1 MTISGGARRKGGVTM
16 KTVKLLPLAAAA
28 LLLFSSGCRERPQE
42 DDVLRIGVA
51 VYKGEDTYISN
62 MTQAMQEQVDAWC
75 AETGERIYLSLSDAQ
90 ESQNT
95 QNEQIDRFLSLD
107 YDVLCVNLV
116 DRTDAARVVDKA
128 REAGVPL
135 VFFNREPVQEDL
147 EAWDQVW
154 YVGSDARQSAQLQA
168 QIVLDLWEAD
178 PAALD
183 RDGDGV
189 LSYLMLEGESRHQDA
204 VIRTEVSVQTLR
216 EAGVPLER
224 VESGIANWD
233 RNQAA
238 VLTEEAL
245 ERHPEIELILCNNDD
260 MALGAADAVERLG
273 LDLSN
278 IVGIDGIP
286 QGVEA
291 VDQGRLLGTV
301 VMDYP
306 AHGAAIFRLARALA
320 LGEDPGASS
329 GLTGRTVRIPMS
341 VYKG

>member
-1 MTISGGARRKGGVTM
+1 MKRR
-16 KTVKLLPLAAAA
+16 LLS
-28 LLLFSSGCRERPQE
+28 LLLGGLLCLTACAPGERGGGE
-42 DDVLRIGVA
+42 TMRVGVA
-51 VYKGEDTYISN
+51 VYKGTDTYITN
-62 MTQAMQEQVDAWC
+62 MTQAMEEFAQAWSEEQGRRVQI
-75 AETGERIYLSLSDAQ
+75 TVSDAQ
-90 ESQNT
+90 ENQNT
-95 QNEQIDRFLSLD
+95 QNGQIDRFLSLG

-116 DRTDAARVVDKA
+116 DRTDAARVIGKA
-128 REAGVPL
+128 READVPV

-147 EAWDQVW
+147 ESWEKVY

-168 QIVLDLWEAD
+168 QIVLDLWESD

-183 RDGDGV
+183 RNGDGV
-189 LSYLMLEGESRHQDA
+189 LQYMMLEGESRHQDA

-238 VLTEEAL
+238 ALTESAL
-245 ERHPEIELILCNNDD
+245 PEYPEIELILCNNDD

-273 LDLSN
+273 LEFSN
-278 IVGIDGIP
+278 IVGIDGTP

-306 AHGAAIFRLARALA
+306 AHGEAIFRLSRALA
-320 LGEDPGASS
+320 LGDDPQETA
-329 GLTGRTVRIPMS
+329 GLSERIIRIPMYIYS
-341 VYKG
+341 

>member
-1 MTISGGARRKGGVTM
+1 M
-16 KTVKLLPLAAAA
+16 KTRRLLALGAAA
-28 LLLFSSGCRERPQE
+28 LLLAAGPAGCRETQQE
-42 DDVLRIGVA
+42 DGTLRIGVA

-62 MTQAMQEQVDAWC
+62 MTQAMQESVDDWC
-75 AETGERIYLSLSDAQ
+75 AETGERIQVSISDAQ

-95 QNEQIDRFLSLD
+95 QNEQIDRFLSLG

-128 REAGVPL
+128 READVPL
-135 VFFNREPVQEDL
+135 VFFNREPVQEDID
-147 EAWDQVW
+147 AWDKVY

-168 QIVLDLWEAD
+168 QIVLDLWESD

-183 RDGDGV
+183 RNGDGI
-189 LSYLMLEGESRHQDA
+189 LQYMMLEGESRHQDA

-238 VLTEEAL
+238 ALTESAL
-245 ERHPEIELILCNNDD
+245 LEYPEIELILCNNDD

-273 LDLSN
+273 LECSN
-278 IVGIDGIP
+278 IVGIDGTP

-306 AHGAAIFRLARALA
+306 AHGEAIFRLSRALA
-320 LGEDPGASS
+320 LGDDPQETA
-329 GLTGRTVRIPMS
+329 GLSERIIRIPMYIYS
-341 VYKG
+341 

>member
-1 MTISGGARRKGGVTM
+1 M
-16 KTVKLLPLAAAA
+16 KPGKLLALGAAA
-28 LLLFSSGCRERPQE
+28 LLLALAGCREDRQE
-42 DDVLRIGVA
+42 DGALRIGVA
-51 VYKGEDTYISN
+51 VYKGEDTYLSN
-62 MTQAMQEQVDAWC
+62 MTQAMQESVDLCC
-75 AETGERIYLSLSDAQ
+75 AETGDRIQISLSDAQ

-95 QNEQIDRFLSLD
+95 QNEQIDRFLSLG

-135 VFFNREPVQEDL
+135 VFFNREPVQEDID
-147 EAWDQVW
+147 AWDQVY

-168 QIVLDLWEAD
+168 QIVLDLWESD
-178 PAALD
+178 PDGLD
-183 RDGDGV
+183 RNGDGV
-189 LSYLMLEGESRHQDA
+189 LQYMMLEGESRHQDA

-238 VLTEEAL
+238 AL
-245 ERHPEIELILCNNDD
+245 AESALVQHPEIELILCNNDD
-260 MALGAADAVERLG
+260 MALGAADAVARLG
-273 LDLSN
+273 LDFAN
-278 IVGIDGIP
+278 IVGIDGTP

-306 AHGAAIFRLARALA
+306 AHGEALFRLARALA

>member
-1 MTISGGARRKGGVTM
+1 M
-16 KTVKLLPLAAAA
+16 KTRRLLALGAAA
-28 LLLFSSGCRERPQE
+28 LLLAAGPAGCRETPQE
-42 DDVLRIGVA
+42 DGTLRIGVA

-62 MTQAMQEQVDAWC
+62 MTQAMQESVDDWC
-75 AETGERIYLSLSDAQ
+75 AETGERIQVSISDAQ

-95 QNEQIDRFLSLD
+95 QNEQIDRFLSLG

-128 REAGVPL
+128 READVPL
-135 VFFNREPVQEDL
+135 VFFNREPVQEDID
-147 EAWDQVW
+147 AWDKVY

-168 QIVLDLWEAD
+168 QIVLDLWESD

-183 RDGDGV
+183 RNGDGV
-189 LSYLMLEGESRHQDA
+189 LQYMMLEGESRHQDA

-238 VLTEEAL
+238 ALTESAL
-245 ERHPEIELILCNNDD
+245 LEYPEIELILCNNDD

-273 LDLSN
+273 LECSN
-278 IVGIDGIP
+278 IVGIDGTP

-306 AHGAAIFRLARALA
+306 AHGEAIFRLSRALA
-320 LGEDPGASS
+320 LGDDPQETA
-329 GLTGRTVRIPMS
+329 GLSERIIRIPMYIYS
-341 VYKG
+341 

>member
-1 MTISGGARRKGGVTM
+1 M
-16 KTVKLLPLAAAA
+16 KPGKLLALGAAA
-28 LLLFSSGCRERPQE
+28 LLLALAGCREDRQE
-42 DDVLRIGVA
+42 DGALRIGVA
-51 VYKGEDTYISN
+51 VYKGEDTYLSN
-62 MTQAMQEQVDAWC
+62 MTQAMQESVDLWC
-75 AETGERIYLSLSDAQ
+75 AETGERIQISLSDAQ

-95 QNEQIDRFLSLD
+95 QNEQIDRFLSLG

-135 VFFNREPVQEDL
+135 VFFNREPVQEDID
-147 EAWDQVW
+147 AWDQVY

-168 QIVLDLWEAD
+168 QIVLDLWESD
-178 PAALD
+178 PDALD
-183 RDGDGV
+183 RNGDGV
-189 LSYLMLEGESRHQDA
+189 LQYMMLEGESRHQDA

-238 VLTEEAL
+238 AL
-245 ERHPEIELILCNNDD
+245 AESALVQHPEIELILCNNDD

-273 LDLSN
+273 LEFSN
-278 IVGIDGIP
+278 IVGIDGTP

-306 AHGAAIFRLARALA
+306 AHGEAIFRLSRALA
-320 LGEDPGASS
+320 LGDDPQETA
-329 GLTGRTVRIPMS
+329 GLSERIIRIPMYIYS
-341 VYKG
+341 

>member
-1 MTISGGARRKGGVTM
+1 M
-16 KTVKLLPLAAAA
+16 KTRRLLALGAAA
-28 LLLFSSGCRERPQE
+28 LLLAAGPAGCRETPQE
-42 DDVLRIGVA
+42 DGTLRIGVA

-62 MTQAMQEQVDAWC
+62 MTQAMQESVDDWC
-75 AETGERIYLSLSDAQ
+75 AETGERIQVSISDAQ

-95 QNEQIDRFLSLD
+95 QNEQIDRFLSLG

-128 REAGVPL
+128 READVPL
-135 VFFNREPVQEDL
+135 VFFNREPVQEDID
-147 EAWDQVW
+147 AWDKVY
-154 YVGSDARQSAQLQA
+154 YVGSDARQSAQIQA
-168 QIVLDLWEAD
+168 QIVLDLWESD

-183 RDGDGV
+183 RNGDGI
-189 LSYLMLEGESRHQDA
+189 LQYMMLEGESRHQDA

-238 VLTEEAL
+238 ALTESAL
-245 ERHPEIELILCNNDD
+245 LEYPEIELILCNNDD

-273 LDLSN
+273 LEFSN
-278 IVGIDGIP
+278 IVGIDGTP

-306 AHGAAIFRLARALA
+306 AHGEAIFRLSRALA
-320 LGEDPGASS
+320 LGDDPQETA
-329 GLTGRTVRIPMS
+329 GLSERIIRIPMYIYS
-341 VYKG
+341 

>member
-1 MTISGGARRKGGVTM
+1 M
-16 KTVKLLPLAAAA
+16 KTRRLLALGAAA
-28 LLLFSSGCRERPQE
+28 LLLAAGPAGCRETPQE
-42 DDVLRIGVA
+42 DGTLRIGVA

-62 MTQAMQEQVDAWC
+62 MTQAMQESVDDWC
-75 AETGERIYLSLSDAQ
+75 AETGERIQVSISDAQ

-95 QNEQIDRFLSLD
+95 QNEQIDRFLSLG

-128 REAGVPL
+128 READVPL
-135 VFFNREPVQEDL
+135 VFFNREPVQEDID
-147 EAWDQVW
+147 AWDKVY

-168 QIVLDLWEAD
+168 QIVLDLWESD

-183 RDGDGV
+183 RNGDGI
-189 LSYLMLEGESRHQDA
+189 LQYMMLEGESRHQDA

-238 VLTEEAL
+238 ALTESAL
-245 ERHPEIELILCNNDD
+245 LEYPEIELILCNNDD

-273 LDLSN
+273 LEFSN
-278 IVGIDGIP
+278 IVGIDGTP

-306 AHGAAIFRLARALA
+306 AHGEAIFRLSRALA
-320 LGEDPGASS
+320 LGDDPQETA
-329 GLTGRTVRIPMS
+329 GLSERIIRIPMYIYS
-341 VYKG
+341 